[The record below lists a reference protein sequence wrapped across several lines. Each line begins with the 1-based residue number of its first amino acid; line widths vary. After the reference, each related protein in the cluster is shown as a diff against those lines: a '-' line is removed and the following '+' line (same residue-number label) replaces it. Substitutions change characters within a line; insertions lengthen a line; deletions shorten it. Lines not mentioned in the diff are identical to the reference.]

1 MDSCKLGCTIPTELG
16 LLTNLRKCI
25 ILVDRMLVLAPLS
38 LCAYFV
44 MKYLDGIQSH
54 LRLDLDLDFHT
65 ISLFSETIT
74 SF

>member
-1 MDSCKLGCTIPTELG
+1 MNSCKLGCTIPTELG

-25 ILVDRMLVLAPLS
+25 ILVDRMLVLVPLS

-54 LRLDLDLDFHT
+54 LRLDLDLHT
-65 ISLFSETIT
+65 VSLFSETIT
-74 SF
+74 FTFF